1 MIAALLAA
9 VPLLVHAQ
17 QLPLCNINR
26 DLATCRLAAGRNCP
40 GGCFRASDCPKTT
53 FTTTKTTTKLNT
65 VTATPSASTIT
76 ITGSGSTGT
85 VAITATDSAS
95 TITVNATIT
104 VNSTETV
111 TASTSSSAPPS
122 CKTEVPYANLFA
134 FPDWECKSETG
145 LIQNLE
151 ANYSGLVGPQI
162 KFNTLIFNNVTNYN
176 ESACI
181 DLLPAMNGARSV
193 YYTIDGYPKER
204 SFPDCSMNLYN
215 GRQCSGN
222 PESSYFYGGTDSC
235 KAMVR
240 TRGLGGLF
248 SSSVIIEGHAR
259 RLRFSW
265 GCVHR
270 RKRPWVGQRVL
281 RGLAEEVSA
290 SMEWFPSSLDFEW
303 WLAHGNHG
311 WWCLTGW
318 MRANS
323 TKRENV
329 DKFYMQDISTYLIF
343 MCASLLVLL

>member
-1 MIAALLAA
+1 MITALLAA

-53 FTTTKTTTKLNT
+53 FTSTKTTTRVNT
-65 VTATPSASTIT
+65 VTATPSAGTIT
-76 ITGSGSTGT
+76 IT
-85 VAITATDSAS
+85 ATES
-95 TITVNATIT
+95 ITVNATVT

-134 FPDWECKSETG
+134 FPDWECKNETG

-162 KFNTLIFNNVTNYN
+162 KFNTMIFNNVTNYN

-204 SFPDCSMNLYN
+204 PFPDCSMNLYN

-222 PESSYFYGGTDSC
+222 PESSYFLGAADSC
-235 KAMVR
+235 RAIGKNKGSWRSVQFKCNYPRAC
-240 TRGLGGLF
+240 TENEIILG
-248 SSSVIIEGHAR
+248 V
-259 RLRFSW
+259 
-265 GCVHR
+265 C
-270 RKRPWVGQRVL
+270 
-281 RGLAEEVSA
+281 
-290 SMEWFPSSLDFEW
+290 
-303 WLAHGNHG
+303 
-311 WWCLTGW
+311 T
-318 MRANS
+318 
-323 TKRENV
+323 
-329 DKFYMQDISTYLIF
+329 
-343 MCASLLVLL
+343 